1 MNSFDTLFQAERRNI
16 ITRSL
21 PILGKAFCAFYLLL
35 VFLHPLFL
43 ATDMR
48 WVMSGLA
55 VVSFLIYLI
64 SLVDLRNHTDMSDT
78 KLKFYQILYLSI
90 GAVNTFAH
98 IVLFKDIQQTTNV
111 IFVFFVMTSIGL
123 SYIQFFTLLVMIDI
137 IWLVLIWIFHITG
150 TDFILHYTLALFFG
164 SVISPV
170 LFLAR
175 IRLLKTTVFETMQR
189 QLTEQQ
195 LKNSNDKLKKLALF
209 DSLTGIP
216 NRRHLEEFFF
226 ASCARAKIDKMPVT
240 LMMCD
245 VDHFKLFNETHGHQ
259 TGDKALVLVATA
271 LQKCIRST
279 RDIAARFGGEEFVLI
294 FPGMNYDIAGGA
306 AQRVCNTVMDHSL
319 ENNTVTV
326 SVGVY
331 TFIPSDSTSLDS
343 VFQKADKALYK
354 AKEGGRN
361 CFRQISTDDLEE

>member
-16 ITRSL
+16 IIRSL
-21 PILGKAFCAFYLLL
+21 PVLGKVLCVFFLLL
-35 VFLHPLFL
+35 VFLHTIFL
-43 ATDMR
+43 STDMR
-48 WVMSGLA
+48 WIMSGLA
-55 VVSFLIYLI
+55 FASFLIYLI
-64 SLVDLRNHTDMSDT
+64 SLVYLSKSTDMSDT
-78 KLKFYQILYLSI
+78 WLKIYQILYVSI
-90 GAVNTFAH
+90 CAINTFAH

-111 IFVFFVMTSIGL
+111 IFVFFIMTSIGL
-123 SYIQFFTLLVMIDI
+123 GYIQFFTLLALVDI
-137 IWLVLIWIFHITG
+137 IWLVLIWGFNITG
-150 TDFILHYTLALFFG
+150 TDFIVHYTFALFFG

-189 QLTEQQ
+189 QLSEQQ

-209 DSLTGIP
+209 DPLTEIP
-216 NRRHLEEFFF
+216 NRRYFEEFFF

-240 LMMCD
+240 LMVCD
-245 VDHFKLFNETHGHQ
+245 IDHFKLFNDNHGHQ
-259 TGDKALVLVATA
+259 TGDKALVQVALA
-271 LQKCIRST
+271 LQKCIRTT

-294 FPGMNYDIAGGA
+294 FPGMNYDKAGGA
-306 AQRVCNTVMDHSL
+306 AQRVCKTVMEHSL
-319 ENNTVTV
+319 ENNVVTV

-354 AKEGGRN
+354 AKESGRN
-361 CFRQISTDDLEE
+361 CFRQISIDEIED